1 KYSGGTA
8 ADTDG
13 DGLPDNWEV
22 QYFGTIAFNGSD
34 DQDEDGLSDK
44 VEFLLGSD
52 PTVYVFD
59 SDNDSMFDGWEYQY
73 FLSLNRDG
81 VGDYDQDG
89 VSDLMEFS
97 FEGNPVS
104 RKDGTKIIPPHIQS
118 SVVGRLLLQ

>member
-1 KYSGGTA
+1 NYSGGTA

-44 VEFLLGSD
+44 VEFLHGSD

-81 VGDYDQDG
+81 VGDFDQDG
-89 VSDLMEFS
+89 LSDAQEHLS
-97 FEGNPVS
+97 DKNPVS
-104 RKDGTKIIPPHIQS
+104 RIDGIKPIPAHFKYPIMGQE
-118 SVVGRLLLQ
+118 LLY